1 MLLCFLCK
9 QPSSSIATSV
19 CVDCKTVKYTSGIPL
34 CNDCVDSH
42 SSLFEGHKCI
52 SAADFQSRLALL
64 RRAGSVSCSK
74 HPDEQ
79 MKLFCKCCSEVVC
92 SICTI
97 TDHHSHNVIL
107 LREAAEAERAV
118 ISELCAEG
126 SICEEEIEAELQ
138 KLRQKRTE
146 NVDQGSSVHLEID
159 READALI
166 SRINA
171 CRQKAHE
178 DVEEKISRVILEMD
192 EQRVSLEAM
201 MCRSQESRVH
211 LLRALE
217 EASDVAIFDRTSES
231 KKQLISVLEED
242 VSGKVDGMF
251 EEEVM
256 VSVVRVAVE
265 LGKLDEIFEIISR
278 KVVSDR
284 SAVLLSRKAGIIGQG
299 QLGYVYGSTD
309 ILIPAG
315 GSVTDAQLFIPEINT
330 RRIRVMNVSTGALV
344 RDIVGDGTLGV
355 NLRDVLICT
364 TGPQG
369 TPEMYVS
376 DCGNDRIAVLD
387 PMTGG
392 HIRYIGRGVGAGMV

>member
-1 MLLCFLCK
+1 M
-9 QPSSSIATSV
+9 
-19 CVDCKTVKYTSGIPL
+19 
-34 CNDCVDSH
+34 
-42 SSLFEGHKCI
+42 
-52 SAADFQSRLALL
+52 
-64 RRAGSVSCSK
+64 
-74 HPDEQ
+74 
-79 MKLFCKCCSEVVC
+79 
-92 SICTI
+92 
-97 TDHHSHNVIL
+97 
-107 LREAAEAERAV
+107 
-118 ISELCAEG
+118 
-126 SICEEEIEAELQ
+126 
-138 KLRQKRTE
+138 
-146 NVDQGSSVHLEID
+146 
-159 READALI
+159 
-166 SRINA
+166 INA
-171 CRQKAHE
+171 VLDFETKCFIMTYFVLFLIQ
-178 DVEEKISRVILEMD
+178 EMD
-192 EQRVSLEAM
+192 EERVLLEAM
-201 MCRSQESRVH
+201 LCRSQESRVH

-284 SAVLLSRKAGIIGQG
+284 SAVLLSRKPGIIGQG
-299 QLGYVYGSTD
+299 QLDCVYGSTD

-315 GSVTDAQLFIPEINT
+315 GSVTDALLFIPECNT

-376 DCGNDRIAVLD
+376 DTGNNRIAVLD

-392 HIRYIGRGVGAGMV
+392 HVRYIGRGRGAGMV